1 MKHMTEYIILNIQ
14 MLNIEVNK
22 FADITHCSWLQVCN
36 QSFTVT
42 IIYFCAIFQ
51 YGKQGRST

>member
-1 MKHMTEYIILNIQ
+1 MTEYIILNIQ